1 MGPSSVKSFIENPIK
16 MTDETL
22 NSFKNITNALIKT
35 NNFCN
40 FYQSSSSEMYGY
52 DSETPFDEISEFK
65 PNTPYAKAKLEIHN
79 ETLKF
84 IEKYDWKIISGIMFN
99 HESEFR
105 TSNFLVMNLV
115 ENAIKIKNN
124 NNLKLSIPSLE
135 ISRDWTYAQET
146 CEGIFQLIENNHSGT
161 FVIGSGVAISIK
173 DICKYIFEKVDLNFE
188 DFIDVNPAS
197 MRSGEPIHVQ
207 SNPKK
212 IKDSIGWFSK
222 QSIFDVIDKMF
233 VYKNL

>member
-1 MGPSSVKSFIENPIK
+1 
-16 MTDETL
+16 
-22 NSFKNITNALIKT
+22 
-35 NNFCN
+35 
-40 FYQSSSSEMYGY
+40 
-52 DSETPFDEISEFK
+52 
-65 PNTPYAKAKLEIHN
+65 
-79 ETLKF
+79 
-84 IEKYDWKIISGIMFN
+84 
-99 HESEFR
+99 
-105 TSNFLVMNLV
+105 
-115 ENAIKIKNN
+115 
-124 NNLKLSIPSLE
+124 
-135 ISRDWTYAQET
+135 
-146 CEGIFQLIENNHSGT
+146 
-161 FVIGSGVAISIK
+161 VIGSGVAISIK

>member
-1 MGPSSVKSFIENPIK
+1 
-16 MTDETL
+16 
-22 NSFKNITNALIKT
+22 
-35 NNFCN
+35 
-40 FYQSSSSEMYGY
+40 
-52 DSETPFDEISEFK
+52 
-65 PNTPYAKAKLEIHN
+65 
-79 ETLKF
+79 
-84 IEKYDWKIISGIMFN
+84 MFN

-115 ENAIKIKNN
+115 ETAIKIKNN

-146 CEGIFQLIENNHSGT
+146 CEGIFQLIENNYSGS
-161 FVIGSGVAISIK
+161 FVIGSGVATNIK

-188 DFIDVNPAS
+188 DFIDINPKS

-212 IKDSIGWFSK
+212 IKDSIGWEAK
-222 QSIFDVIDKMF
+222 RSIFDVIDKMF
-233 VYKNL
+233 FYKNF